1 MYGISEKLRASGI
14 HLGLSVL
21 VAALV
26 AAMVFLVWYPYPYR
40 LISGGR
46 DLFLMVIAVDVIIGP
61 LITFVVFSEKKQR
74 RELIADFSVVIIIQ
88 LAALGYGMWTVY
100 IARPVYLVFEYNR
113 VVVVHAAD
121 VDVAHLSDAPV
132 GYRAI
137 PLAGPKLLSLRQF
150 KDATEKFDSTMLA
163 LGGGPLSAQPRLW
176 QSWDDSRAEIIRE
189 AKPVNQLKQKFED
202 QAENIDGYIRKI
214 SIPEDEILYLPLLSR
229 RDAWTALIDKKSSRP
244 IGFIPL
250 DSF

>member
-121 VDVAHLSDAPV
+121 VDVALQ
-132 GYRAI
+132 
-137 PLAGPKLLSLRQF
+137 LRVI
-150 KDATEKFDSTMLA
+150 AS
-163 LGGGPLSAQPRLW
+163 
-176 QSWDDSRAEIIRE
+176 
-189 AKPVNQLKQKFED
+189 
-202 QAENIDGYIRKI
+202 
-214 SIPEDEILYLPLLSR
+214 
-229 RDAWTALIDKKSSRP
+229 
-244 IGFIPL
+244 
-250 DSF
+250 